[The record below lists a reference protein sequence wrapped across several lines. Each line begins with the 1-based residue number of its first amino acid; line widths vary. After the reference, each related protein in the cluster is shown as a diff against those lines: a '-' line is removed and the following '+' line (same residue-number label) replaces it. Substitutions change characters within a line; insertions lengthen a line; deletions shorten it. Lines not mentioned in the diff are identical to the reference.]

1 MKQNNYKLSVL
12 IKTKDI
18 TVSLHK
24 RVVVVEIA
32 EGTEVSYDN
41 GYQTFERLMSMIG
54 DKPWVYISNR
64 VNSYSLNPNDYKH
77 FNEIPTLKGIGVIQY
92 KRSIETALDLE
103 KMFIKKPFKTFDVLD
118 SAIKWG
124 LQKLNTSI

>member
-1 MKQNNYKLSVL
+1 MKQDKYKLSEL
-12 IKTKDI
+12 IKTKDVTI
-18 TVSLHK
+18 SLHK
-24 RVVVVEIA
+24 RVAAVEIA
-32 EGTEVSYDN
+32 DGTEVNYDS
-41 GYQTFERLMSMIG
+41 GYQVLERLMSMIG

-77 FNEIPTLKGIGVIQY
+77 FNEISTLKGIGVIQY
-92 KRSIETALDLE
+92 KSSIQTALDLE
-103 KMFIKKPFKTFDVLD
+103 KMFIKKPFKTFDDLD